1 MKLQTGSRLAAAL
14 FGAAVFSVSAVGQ
27 QTVIHAG
34 HMIDGVKKTTQD
46 KVSIII
52 EKDKIVSIESGF
64 VAPPGAKVIDL
75 SSATVLPGL
84 IDAHKH
90 MGPPA
95 EPIGNER
102 RFSMT
107 SMDAA
112 LGTSVTAKVLLLEG
126 FTAIRNVG
134 ASGNVDISVKRAIDK
149 GYFPGPRMWVSLEPL
164 CPTGGHCDPQNGLN
178 LAISDKE
185 WEPSIGDSPDEYV
198 KLVREHRRR
207 GADLIKIMPSGGV
220 LSQNDNPKNQLMTDA
235 EIKAAIDAAHA
246 LGMKVAAHAQ
256 GKSAIDAA
264 VRNGV
269 DSIEHGSF
277 SDAETYKLMKEH
289 GTYLVPTQIVATM
302 SYNRAKT
309 HPEEMGASAAKALVI
324 PLKTIS
330 NLKDAYAAGV
340 KIAFGTDV
348 GPVNDL
354 KEFGLMQ
361 AAGMKPMDILFAVTH
376 NAADLIGVSDQIGE
390 IAPGLFADIVAVS
403 GDPVADIHQMEHVQF
418 VMKGG
423 VVYKDGGHEQPVMT
437 SSSGFGTDSDLAEGE
452 LY

>member
-1 MKLQTGSRLAAAL
+1 
-14 FGAAVFSVSAVGQ
+14 
-27 QTVIHAG
+27 
-34 HMIDGVKKTTQD
+34 
-46 KVSIII
+46 
-52 EKDKIVSIESGF
+52 
-64 VAPPGAKVIDL
+64 
-75 SSATVLPGL
+75 
-84 IDAHKH
+84 
-90 MGPPA
+90 
-95 EPIGNER
+95 
-102 RFSMT
+102 
-107 SMDAA
+107 MDAA

-134 ASGNVDISVKRAIDK
+134 ASANVDISVKRAIDK

-178 LAISDKE
+178 LNISNKE
-185 WEPSIGDSPDEYV
+185 WEPSVGDSPEEYV

-220 LSQNDNPKNQLMTDA
+220 LSQNDNPNNQLMTDA
-235 EIKAAIDAAHA
+235 EIKASIDTAHS

-256 GKSAIDAA
+256 GKAAIDSA

-269 DSIEHGSF
+269 DSIEHGSY

-309 HPEEMGASAAKALVI
+309 HPEQMGASAAKALVI
-324 PLKTIS
+324 PLQTIR

-361 AAGMKPMDILFAVTH
+361 AAGMTPIDIIFAVTH
-376 NAADLIGVSDQIGE
+376 NGADLIGVADEIGS
-390 IAPGLFADIVAVS
+390 ISPGKFADIVAVPN
-403 GDPVADIHQMEHVQF
+403 DPLKDIHEMEHVQF
-418 VMKGG
+418 VMKDG
-423 VVYKDGGHEQPVMT
+423 VVYKSGGKAVPPESMTARNWQFTPDIKDGE
-437 SSSGFGTDSDLAEGE
+437 E